1 LSAAESLWTEPEARH
16 YKFAGE
22 HKLVVQGAGAAEM
35 VISPLSVAI
44 AVALL

>member
-1 LSAAESLWTEPEARH
+1 LTAVECLLAEREASRH
-16 YKFAGE
+16 KFAGE
-22 HKLVVQGAGAAEM
+22 YKLVVQGAGAAEM